1 LRERFLRGLVWFGV
15 VLWASTEALSAFHAL
30 NRVSLALVWGLALAA
45 AALRVRGWPL
55 HPRWAREPLVWFCV
69 AACGCV
75 LALTALAA
83 GFSPPNSADAMA
95 YHMPRVI
102 YWAEQSSVRFFPTV
116 YFNQIMLQ
124 PFAEYAMLHTFLLTG
139 GDRLINFV
147 QWFASAASMVAV
159 SSVAGQLG
167 WTWRGQAIAALFCAT
182 VPSGILASSGAKN
195 DYFLAMWLVTAVFFG
210 LRCYRAGTLRDAT
223 LMGAALGFAL
233 LTKGTAYVFAPWP
246 LLLFL
251 PRRRLVVAGAIAFAI
266 NAPHYVRNYSLSGS
280 PMGFDSAQGDGVYR
294 WRNERFGWR
303 ETASNAI
310 RNVSDQLG
318 ARSTGWN
325 EGVYRIALGLH
336 RAIGIDPN
344 DPATTWRYASFG
356 PPVNANHEANAPNR
370 WQLAILLAI
379 ACVLISRVA
388 RKHNWE
394 RALYATGL
402 LLGFIAFCGYL
413 KWQPY
418 FSRMLLP
425 LFVMAS
431 PLVGIVEE
439 IRTRWAIQAAFC
451 LLLLNDARP
460 ALLENWVRPLKGPRS
475 VFRVPRDAQYFS
487 DLTQWND
494 EAAFREAVSIA
505 GGSKCETVGIDIA
518 HLQIEYPIMALLR
531 EINPGIRFV
540 HTGVA
545 NASSRYAPPALGSP
559 CSVVCL
565 GCAGDRR
572 RLDMYGQFPKSQAAG
587 SFVVFTR

>member
-1 LRERFLRGLVWFGV
+1 LRERFLRGLVWFGA
-15 VLWASTEALSAFHAL
+15 VLWASTEALSAFHVL
-30 NRVSLALVWGLALAA
+30 NRVALALVWGLALAV
-45 AALRVRGWPL
+45 AALRLWQRPL
-55 HPRWAREPLVWFCV
+55 YPRWAREPLVWFCV
-69 AACGCV
+69 AACGLV

-95 YHMPRVI
+95 YHMPRVV

-124 PFAEYAMLHTFLLTG
+124 PFAEYAMLHTYVLTG

-159 SSVAGQLG
+159 SAIAGQLG
-167 WTWRGQAIAALFCAT
+167 WTWRGQAVAALFCAT
-182 VPSGILASSGAKN
+182 LPSGVLASSGAKN

-210 LRCYRAGTLRDAT
+210 LRCYRSGTLRDAAF
-223 LMGAALGFAL
+223 LGAGLGFAL
-233 LTKGTAYVFAPWP
+233 LTKGTAYLFAPWL

-251 PRRRLVVAGAIAFAI
+251 PWRRSVAVGAIALAI
-266 NAPHYVRNYSLSGS
+266 NAPHYIRNYNLSGS

-303 ETASNAI
+303 ETVSNAI
-310 RNVSDQLG
+310 RNISDQLG
-318 ARSTGWN
+318 ARSAGWN
-325 EGVYRIALGLH
+325 QGVYRIALDLH
-336 RAIGIDPN
+336 RAMGIDPN
-344 DPATTWRYASFG
+344 DPATTWRYSSFG

-370 WQLAILLAI
+370 WQLVILLA
-379 ACVLISRVA
+379 AGCFLVVRRDRQRS
-388 RKHNWE
+388 
-394 RALYATGL
+394 LYAAAL

-431 PLVGIVEE
+431 PLVAIVEQ

-451 LLLLNDARP
+451 LLLLNNARP

-487 DLTQWND
+487 DLTQWHD
-494 EAAFREAVSIA
+494 EAAFRETVEIIRRSR
-505 GGSKCETVGIDIA
+505 CETAGIDIA
-518 HLQIEYPIMALLR
+518 RLQIEYPIMALLR
-531 EINPGIRFV
+531 DIDPKVRFL
-540 HTGVA
+540 HTGVT
-545 NASSRYAPPALGSP
+545 NASSRYAPPTPENP
-559 CSVVCL
+559 CAVVCL
-565 GCAGDRR
+565 DCAGDEL
-572 RLDMYGQFPKSQAAG
+572 RLNNYRQFTKTDLAG